1 MNRLDASKCAK
12 CGTKVFPVFKL
23 QTADRR
29 GPARARSTL
38 RPAPSQLPRLTVARR
53 PRSVWHVD
61 CFRCATCNCQ
71 LSASAYAAG
80 PEGEPVCL
88 KHASKDARL
97 SSLA

>member
-1 MNRLDASKCAK
+1 LAVQPYEQRFAVGSKPLWLTRC
-12 CGTKVFPVFKL
+12 VH
-23 QTADRR
+23 
-29 GPARARSTL
+29 RS
-38 RPAPSQLPRLTVARR
+38 A
-53 PRSVWHVD
+53 RSVWHVD

>member
-1 MNRLDASKCAK
+1 MHALFSAC
-12 CGTKVFPVFKL
+12 
-23 QTADRR
+23 
-29 GPARARSTL
+29 
-38 RPAPSQLPRLTVARR
+38 
-53 PRSVWHVD
+53 SVWHVD